1 MGNSNSTPEASGMP
15 GSSTV
20 TGDCIICC
28 EENVQLSSLPCGHP
42 GYCSGCHTDE
52 LTNLQEENPRPSCP
66 MCDLEIPLQV
76 LQPLL
81 PTNLYEKMFDRIYVE
96 WATPATERLYCAN
109 IDCANFIPPSA
120 PPSSRGGRQC
130 PGCREGTC
138 LNCKR
143 LVNNGTCVEDE
154 SLREAIRVAT
164 EDGGKPCPRCK
175 EILYRGPGCAHM
187 YREHHGCRH
196 EWCFLCSRDWDD
208 CKGSCEA
215 SHADV
220 QRVQRELDEQ
230 EMAEHLFEVAGRPRV
245 RAVLAS
251 MHVHFIMNREYIA
264 RINRADFIDVHERIV
279 AVLQDIRDINAPI
292 APRAFLAILR
302 VSRQLFT
309 HQFETANLPFN
320 DAYNAN
326 QGVIETLLNGLRVF
340 RSQEFIAYER
350 EVEKT
355 LFALYGDNE
364 PDANELRDEIRE
376 RLDDFETI

>member
-15 GSSTV
+15 ESSTV

-28 EENVQLSSLPCGHP
+28 EENMQLSSLSCGHP
-42 GYCSGCHTDE
+42 GYCSGCHTHE

-66 MCDLEIPLQV
+66 ICGLEIPLQN

-81 PTNLYEKMFDRIYVE
+81 PTDLYEKMFDRIYVE

-109 IDCANFIPPSA
+109 TNCAHFIPPSA

-130 PGCREGTC
+130 SRCLEGTC
-138 LNCKR
+138 LNCKS
-143 LVNNGTCVEDE
+143 LVHDGTCVEDE
-154 SLREAIRVAT
+154 SLQEAIRVAT
-164 EDGGKPCPRCK
+164 ENGGKPCPRCK
-175 EILYRGPGCAHM
+175 EILYRGQGCAHFK
-187 YREHHGCRH
+187 HNCGH

-230 EMAEHLFEVAGRPRV
+230 EMAENLFEVAGRPTV
-245 RAVLAS
+245 LTVLANL
-251 MHVHFIMNREYIA
+251 HVNLIMDREYIA
-264 RINRADFIDVHERIV
+264 RINHADFIDAHQRIA

-292 APRAFLAILR
+292 APRAFLAILQI
-302 VSRQLFT
+302 SRQLFT
-309 HQFETANLPFN
+309 HEFETANLPFD

-326 QGVIETLLNGLRVF
+326 QEVIEALLTGLRVF
-340 RSQEFIAYER
+340 RSQEFIALER
-350 EVEKT
+350 EVERT
-355 LFALYGDNE
+355 LFAIYGGNE

-376 RLDDFETI
+376 RLDDFGTI

>member
-1 MGNSNSTPEASGMP
+1 
-15 GSSTV
+15 
-20 TGDCIICC
+20 
-28 EENVQLSSLPCGHP
+28 
-42 GYCSGCHTDE
+42 
-52 LTNLQEENPRPSCP
+52 
-66 MCDLEIPLQV
+66 
-76 LQPLL
+76 
-81 PTNLYEKMFDRIYVE
+81 
-96 WATPATERLYCAN
+96 
-109 IDCANFIPPSA
+109 
-120 PPSSRGGRQC
+120 
-130 PGCREGTC
+130 
-138 LNCKR
+138 
-143 LVNNGTCVEDE
+143 
-154 SLREAIRVAT
+154 
-164 EDGGKPCPRCK
+164 
-175 EILYRGPGCAHM
+175 
-187 YREHHGCRH
+187 
-196 EWCFLCSRDWDD
+196 
-208 CKGSCEA
+208 
-215 SHADV
+215 
-220 QRVQRELDEQ
+220 VQRELDEQ

>member
-15 GSSTV
+15 RSSTV

-28 EENVQLSSLPCGHP
+28 EENMQLSSLTCGHL
-42 GYCSGCHTDE
+42 GYCSGCHTHE

-66 MCDLEIPLQV
+66 ICNLEIPLQV

-81 PTNLYEKMFDRIYVE
+81 PTDLYEKMFDRIYVE

-109 IDCANFIPPSA
+109 TNCAHFIPPCA
-120 PPSSRGGRQC
+120 PPSSKGGRQC
-130 PGCREGTC
+130 PRCLECTC
-138 LNCKR
+138 LNCKS
-143 LVNNGTCVEDE
+143 LVHDGTCVEDE
-154 SLREAIRVAT
+154 SLQEAIRVAT
-164 EDGGKPCPRCK
+164 ENGGKPCPRCK
-175 EILYRGPGCAHM
+175 EILYRGQGCAHFK
-187 YREHHGCRH
+187 HNCGH

-230 EMAEHLFEVAGRPRV
+230 EMAENLFEVAGRPTV
-245 RAVLAS
+245 LTVLAN
-251 MHVHFIMNREYIA
+251 MHVNLIMDREYIA
-264 RINRADFIDVHERIV
+264 RINHADFIDAHQRIA
-279 AVLQDIRDINAPI
+279 AVLQDIRDLNAPI
-292 APRAFLAILR
+292 APHAFLAILQ

-309 HQFETANLPFN
+309 HEFETANLPFD

-326 QGVIETLLNGLRVF
+326 QEVIEALLTGLRVF
-340 RSQEFIAYER
+340 RSQEFIALER
-350 EVEKT
+350 EVERT
-355 LFALYGDNE
+355 LFAIYGDNE

-376 RLDDFETI
+376 TLDDFETI